1 MKSVPFM
8 SVVDTACMLEQIAY
22 DTAVKNGTIGEL
34 MQRPECDENGNYR
47 GPKCIPGG
55 M

>member
-1 MKSVPFM
+1 MR
-8 SVVDTACMLEQIAY
+8 EQIAF
-22 DTAVKNGTIGEL
+22 DDAVEKGTIGKF

-47 GPKCIPGG
+47 GHKCIPGG